1 MYTELVGPTVR
12 DRGLVPL
19 ERAVQLI
26 TDGPARWNNLKDRG
40 RLEAGWAADI
50 VIFDPATI
58 GPDKSE
64 LRYDMPGEQPRLFA
78 AAHGIERV
86 LVNGTE
92 VVVQGEPTGAVPG
105 AVLKSG
111 RDQVRREVG

>member
-1 MYTELVGPTVR
+1 
-12 DRGLVPL
+12 
-19 ERAVQLI
+19 VQLI

-40 RLEAGWAADI
+40 RLAAGWAADI
-50 VIFDPATI
+50 VIFDPTTI

-92 VVVQGEPTGAVPG
+92 VVVEGAPTGAVPG
-105 AVLKSG
+105 AVLRSG
-111 RDQVRREVG
+111 RDQVRREVA